1 VITVAAAVL
10 RMAVTFT
17 GAALVG
23 LAFGGVPGS
32 MDVVCSGAGGTG
44 ATAVPATLT
53 DSGAGSD
60 EARSDEA
67 RADEAGSD
75 ETGAVLTG
83 SDEGAED
90 DVPTPGSADPADCD
104 RA

>member
-10 RMAVTFT
+10 RTAVTFT

-32 MDVVCSGAGGTG
+32 VDLVCSGTGGTG
-44 ATAVPATLT
+44 ATEVPATLT
-53 DSGAGSD
+53 DTGAGSD
-60 EARSDEA
+60 EATSEEA
-67 RADEAGSD
+67 RADEAR
-75 ETGAVLTG
+75 AVLTG

-90 DVPTPGSADPADCD
+90 DVPTPGPADPADCD